1 MQVFDVTYEISLHVA
16 TTAEVLRTEM
26 VAVGYDPCP
35 MFFRR
40 RRPIPETLEFVDR
53 RGLIELMVKPFV
65 NPP

>member
-16 TTAEVLRTEM
+16 TTAEVLRTETM
-26 VAVGYDPCP
+26 AVGYDPCP